1 MIQESKVC
9 RRSGTSKIHQQT
21 ELGRLF
27 GEGVMWR
34 DAFVKHVCV
43 CGWRA
48 FPTGIP
54 RFWGFNAILR
64 GHSATAAATATE
76 MKGLMDLAFFCS
88 MGNLISVRGC
98 FEVGVEFGFKNS
110 IVNG

>member
-1 MIQESKVC
+1 
-9 RRSGTSKIHQQT
+9 
-21 ELGRLF
+21 
-27 GEGVMWR
+27 MWR

-43 CGWRA
+43 CVGGWRA

-54 RFWGFNAILR
+54 RFWIFNAILR
-64 GHSATAAATATE
+64 GHSVTAAATATE